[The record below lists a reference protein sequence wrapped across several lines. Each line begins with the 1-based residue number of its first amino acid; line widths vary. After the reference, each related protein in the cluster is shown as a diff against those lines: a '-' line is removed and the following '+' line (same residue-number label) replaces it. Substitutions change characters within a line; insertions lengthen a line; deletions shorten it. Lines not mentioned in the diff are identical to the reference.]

1 VSGNHIVPDL
11 GDISLPSL
19 TEMEI
24 QSLYRRKLDSGCSP
38 RTVQYIHV
46 TLHKALKQAVRWG
59 LVPTNV
65 TEGATPPKVSRRE
78 VTVLSPDQVKD
89 FFDAIRGHRLEA
101 MFVLATTAG
110 LREGELQGL
119 RWEDIDIA
127 GSVLHV
133 VRPLSRTNK
142 GVMFNPPKTAKGRRS
157 VGLTRA
163 AVEAS

>member
-1 VSGNHIVPDL
+1 
-11 GDISLPSL
+11 
-19 TEMEI
+19 
-24 QSLYRRKLDSGCSP
+24 
-38 RTVQYIHV
+38 
-46 TLHKALKQAVRWG
+46 
-59 LVPTNV
+59 V

-163 AVEAS
+163 AVEALERHKANQDSEKDGWSKDHGLVFPNGPRPYIAFCRRNEAF